1 VTLHGSDLIAIAAM
15 LGAGFAVCYALLLWK
30 LRSLVKERQL
40 RVADQI
46 GALDEAIRALE
57 TRMAEHQQISSME
70 QLRAVASIEPSHAVA
85 ADGDPADESE
95 VSSEIAPDIQAAI
108 AAAAVVALGPNAVVQ
123 SVTAAPSPWTQQ
135 GRVLVRGGHNL
146 RVRR

>member
-15 LGAGFAVCYALLLWK
+15 LGAGFAACYALLLWK
-30 LRSLVKERQL
+30 LRSLFKERQL

-46 GALDEAIRALE
+46 GSLDEAIRALE
-57 TRMAEHQQISSME
+57 MRVAAHQQMSAMDS
-70 QLRAVASIEPSHAVA
+70 LRTGASIEPPHAVA
-85 ADGDPADESE
+85 TNCGPANESE
-95 VSSEIAPDIQAAI
+95 ESAEIAPDIQVAI

-123 SVTAAPSPWTQQ
+123 SVKAMPSPWTQQ
-135 GRVLVRGGHNL
+135 GRVLVQGGHNL